1 MCNSRHNNTTAL
13 RVVSGCDLPR
23 AQNAQRIDDGDAL
36 DLEFGLVLASVFSPN
51 PLLFRAVGCAFGT
64 NSRRER
70 MRERAKSGGVSATFW
85 AAGRGALE
93 SVAGRNERDR
103 RDARSRRVEES
114 AVLSE
119 RCVGGRGGEE
129 ESRIGVEHTDGVVYV
144 GIGRIAIDFERPEQ
158 TDDG

>member
-1 MCNSRHNNTTAL
+1 
-13 RVVSGCDLPR
+13 
-23 AQNAQRIDDGDAL
+23 
-36 DLEFGLVLASVFSPN
+36 
-51 PLLFRAVGCAFGT
+51 
-64 NSRRER
+64 

-129 ESRIGVEHTDGVVYV
+129 GSRIGVEHTDGVVYV

>member
-13 RVVSGCDLPR
+13 VVSGCDLPR
-23 AQNAQRIDDGDAL
+23 AQNARIDDGDAL

>member
-1 MCNSRHNNTTAL
+1 
-13 RVVSGCDLPR
+13 
-23 AQNAQRIDDGDAL
+23 
-36 DLEFGLVLASVFSPN
+36 
-51 PLLFRAVGCAFGT
+51 
-64 NSRRER
+64 
-70 MRERAKSGGVSATFW
+70 MRERARSGGVSATFW

-93 SVAGRNERDR
+93 SVAGGNERDR

-119 RCVGGRGGEE
+119 RCVGGRGDEE